1 MRITELLK
9 KDSVS
14 LGVRVDSKDAAIN
27 YLVDL
32 HARVGNITDKAVF
45 KEGIVKREESGST
58 AIGEGIAIPHA
69 KNKAVT
75 KAGLAAMTV
84 PEGVDYDSLD
94 GQPTNLIF
102 MIAAPEGGSD
112 VHLEVL
118 SRLSMLLIDEDFRK
132 ELLASKN
139 VDEFLKVCDKYEAA
153 KFPEEFAKDEQSADD
168 KATDGQKADAAGSEG
183 TGKQNTDAAGSE
195 GTGMQKADAAGSEGT
210 GKQNTDAAGSSA
222 PAYKVLAV
230 TACPTGIAHTYM
242 AAEALEKE
250 GKKLGIPV
258 KAETNGSG
266 GAKNILTDEEIAS
279 CDGIIVAADKNV
291 ETARFDGKP
300 VLFVKVADGI
310 HKPAELIQKIESG
323 EVPVHHEKG
332 AAKTYSKA
340 DGSIGSR
347 IYKHLMNGVS
357 HMLPFVIGGGILT
370 ALAFLID
377 TLCGYGATGG
387 SSFGSCTPLSA
398 FFKYAGG
405 LAMGIMVPVLA
416 GFIAESIADRPGL
429 AVGFLGGL
437 LASSG
442 NAAIAGYTWAN
453 DGLSGFQNF
462 IAKFGFTGPAGGNT
476 VSGFLGGIV
485 AGFLAGYIVLLLR
498 KLCDRLPQSLEGIKP
513 TLIYP
518 VVGMFVTAVLM
529 IFIFNPLIGV
539 VNTGLSNMLSALA
552 EKNLLI
558 VLGLILGGMMAVD
571 MGGPINKA
579 AYVYGTMVLGT
590 ASELLAAGVSL
601 TDPAVQAC
609 YISMAAVMVG
619 GMVPPLGIALACIF
633 FPKKF
638 TKAERNSTVSNIVMG
653 CGFITEGAIPFA
665 AADPGH
671 VIPCTFIGAAVAGAL
686 SAVFRCTLMAPHGG
700 LFVFATVGH
709 PLMYI
714 VSWLVGSAVTCIL
727 LGLIKKPVQ
736 E

>member
-153 KFPEEFAKDEQSADD
+153 KFPEEFAKDEQRADD
-168 KATDGQKADAAGSEG
+168 KATDG
-183 TGKQNTDAAGSE
+183 QNTDAAGSE
-195 GTGMQKADAAGSEGT
+195 GTGKQKADAAGSKGT
-210 GKQNTDAAGSSA
+210 GKQNTEASDSSA

-686 SAVFRCTLMAPHGG
+686 SAAFRCTLMAPHGG

>member
-14 LGVRVDSKDAAIN
+14 LGVKVDSKDAAIN

-45 KEGIVKREESGST
+45 KEGIVKREEGGST

-168 KATDGQKADAAGSEG
+168 KATDGQKAVAAGSEG
-183 TGKQNTDAAGSE
+183 TGKQNTDAAGS
-195 GTGMQKADAAGSEGT
+195 K
-210 GKQNTDAAGSSA
+210 A

-686 SAVFRCTLMAPHGG
+686 SAAFRCTLMAPHGG

-727 LGLIKKPVQ
+727 LGLIKKPAQ

>member
-9 KDSVS
+9 KDGVS

-32 HARVGNITDKAVF
+32 HARVGNITDKAIF

-168 KATDGQKADAAGSEG
+168 KATDKQNADAAGSKGTDKQKADAAGS
-183 TGKQNTDAAGSE
+183 K
-195 GTGMQKADAAGSEGT
+195 
-210 GKQNTDAAGSSA
+210 A

-266 GAKNILTDEEIAS
+266 GSKNILTDEEIAS

-590 ASELLAAGVSL
+590 ASELLAAGASL

-686 SAVFRCTLMAPHGG
+686 SAAFRCTLMAPHGG

-727 LGLIKKPVQ
+727 LGLIKRPAQ

>member
-14 LGVRVDSKDAAIN
+14 LGVKVDSKDAAIN

-45 KEGIVKREESGST
+45 KEGIVKREEGGST

-153 KFPEEFAKDEQSADD
+153 KFPEEFAKDEQRADD

-183 TGKQNTDAAGSE
+183 TGKQNKDAAGS
-195 GTGMQKADAAGSEGT
+195 K
-210 GKQNTDAAGSSA
+210 A

-686 SAVFRCTLMAPHGG
+686 SAAFRCTLMAPHGG

>member
-14 LGVRVDSKDAAIN
+14 LGVKVDSKDAAIN

-139 VDEFLKVCDKYEAA
+139 VEEFLKVCDKYEAA
-153 KFPEEFAKDEQSADD
+153 KFPEEFAKDEQSAGD

-183 TGKQNTDAAGSE
+183 TGKQ
-195 GTGMQKADAAGSEGT
+195 KADAAGSEGT
-210 GKQNTDAAGSSA
+210 GKQNKDAAGSKA

-442 NAAIAGYTWAN
+442 NAAIASYTWAN

-686 SAVFRCTLMAPHGG
+686 SAAFRCTLMAPHGG

>member
-195 GTGMQKADAAGSEGT
+195 GTG
-210 GKQNTDAAGSSA
+210 KQNTDAAGSKA

-590 ASELLAAGVSL
+590 AGELLAAGASL

-686 SAVFRCTLMAPHGG
+686 SAAFRCTLMAPHGG

>member
-32 HARVGNITDKAVF
+32 HARVGNITDKAIF

-168 KATDGQKADAAGSEG
+168 KATDKQK
-183 TGKQNTDAAGSE
+183 TDAAGSE
-195 GTGMQKADAAGSEGT
+195 GTDKQKADAAGS
-210 GKQNTDAAGSSA
+210 KA

-590 ASELLAAGVSL
+590 ASELLAAGASL

-686 SAVFRCTLMAPHGG
+686 SAAFRCTLMAPHGG

-727 LGLIKKPVQ
+727 LGLIKKPAQ

>member
-14 LGVRVDSKDAAIN
+14 LGVKVDSKDAAIN

-139 VDEFLKVCDKYEAA
+139 VEEFLKVCDKYEAA

-183 TGKQNTDAAGSE
+183 TGKQKTDAAGSE
-195 GTGMQKADAAGSEGT
+195 GTDKQKADAAGS
-210 GKQNTDAAGSSA
+210 KA
-222 PAYKVLAV
+222 PVYKVLAV

-340 DGSIGSR
+340 DGSIGNR

-590 ASELLAAGVSL
+590 ASELLAAGASL

-686 SAVFRCTLMAPHGG
+686 SAAFRCTLMAPHGG

-727 LGLIKKPVQ
+727 LGLIKKPAQ

>member
-32 HARVGNITDKAVF
+32 HAKVGNITDKAIF

-168 KATDGQKADAAGSEG
+168 KATDKQK
-183 TGKQNTDAAGSE
+183 TDAAGS
-195 GTGMQKADAAGSEGT
+195 KA
-210 GKQNTDAAGSSA
+210 
-222 PAYKVLAV
+222 PVYKVLAV

-590 ASELLAAGVSL
+590 ASELLAAGASL

-686 SAVFRCTLMAPHGG
+686 SAAFRCTLMAPHGG

-727 LGLIKKPVQ
+727 LGLIKKPAQ

>member
-153 KFPEEFAKDEQSADD
+153 KFPEEFAKDDKAEDS
-168 KATDGQKADAAGSEG
+168 KATDGQKADAASDKG
-183 TGKQNTDAAGSE
+183 TGKQN
-195 GTGMQKADAAGSEGT
+195 ADAAGS
-210 GKQNTDAAGSSA
+210 KA
-222 PAYKVLAV
+222 PSYKVLAV

-266 GAKNILTDEEIAS
+266 GAKNILTDEEIAA

-323 EVPVHHEKG
+323 EVPIHHEKG
-332 AAKTYSKA
+332 AAKASSKA

-387 SSFGSCTPLSA
+387 SNFGSCTPLSA

-405 LAMGIMVPVLA
+405 LAMSLMVPVLA

-442 NAAIAGYTWAN
+442 NAAIAGYAWAN

-462 IAKFGFTGPAGGNT
+462 IARFGFTGPASGNT

-498 KLCDRLPQSLEGIKP
+498 KLCDKLPQSLEGLKP

-518 VVGMFVTAVLM
+518 VVGMFVIAVLM

-558 VLGLILGGMMAVD
+558 ALGLILGGMMAID

-590 ASELLAAGVSL
+590 ASELLAAGASL

-671 VIPCTFIGAAVAGAL
+671 VIPCTFIGAAVAGTL
-686 SAVFRCTLMAPHGG
+686 SAAFRCTLMAPHGG

-727 LGLIKKPVQ
+727 LGLIKKPAQ

>member
-1 MRITELLK
+1 MRITELLSK
-9 KDSVS
+9 KSIA
-14 LGVRVDSKDAAIN
+14 LGVKVDSQDAAID
-27 YLVDL
+27 YLVDM
-32 HARVGNITDKAVF
+32 HAKAGNITDKAVF
-45 KEGIVKREESGST
+45 REGIVRREESGST

-69 KNKAVT
+69 KNKAVK

-84 PEGVDYDSLD
+84 PEGVDYRALD
-94 GQPTNLIF
+94 GQPSNLFF

-112 VHLEVL
+112 LHLEVL
-118 SRLSMLLIDEDFRK
+118 SRLSMLLIDEDFRR
-132 ELLASKN
+132 ELLACTDAETFMKI
-139 VDEFLKVCDKYEAA
+139 CDRYEEA
-153 KFPEEFAKDEQSADD
+153 KFPEETTEA
-168 KATDGQKADAAGSEG
+168 ATQK
-183 TGKQNTDAAGSE
+183 K
-195 GTGMQKADAAGSEGT
+195 
-210 GKQNTDAAGSSA
+210 
-222 PAYKVLAV
+222 YRILAV

-250 GKKLGIPV
+250 GGKLGIPV

-266 GAKNILTDEEIAS
+266 GAKNVLTEQEIAE
-279 CDGIIVAADKNV
+279 CDGIIVAADKKV
-291 ETARFDGKP
+291 DTARFDGKP

-310 HKPAELIQKIESG
+310 HKPAELIHQIESG
-323 EVPVHHEKG
+323 SVPVYHEED
-332 AAKTYSKA
+332 AAKPVAASG
-340 DGSIGSR
+340 DRVGSR
-347 IYKHLMNGVS
+347 LYRHLMSGVS

-377 TLCGYGATGG
+377 TICGFGVTGG
-387 SSFGSCTPLSA
+387 SNFGSCTPLSA

-405 LAMGIMVPVLA
+405 LSMSLMVPVLA
-416 GFIAESIADRPGL
+416 GFIAQSIADRPGL

-442 NAAIAGYTWAN
+442 NASLAGYTWAGEN
-453 DGLSGFQNF
+453 LSGFQNF
-462 IAKFGFTGPAGGNT
+462 VAKFGFASLTGGNT

-485 AGFLAGYIVLLLR
+485 AGFLAGFLVLILR
-498 KLCDRLPQSLEGIKP
+498 KLCDRLPKSLEGIKP

-518 VVGMFVTAVLM
+518 VVGMLAVAVLM

-539 VNTGLSNMLSALA
+539 VNTGLSNMLTALA
-552 EKNLLI
+552 DKNLLVI
-558 VLGLILGGMMAVD
+558 LGLILGGMMAID

-590 ASELLAAGVSL
+590 ANELIGAGAAL

-633 FPKKF
+633 FPHKF

-671 VIPCTFIGAAVAGAL
+671 VIPATFIGAAVAGAL
-686 SAVFRCTLMAPHGG
+686 SAVFQCTLMAPHGG
-700 LFVFATVGH
+700 LFVVATVGH
-709 PLMYI
+709 PFLYI
-714 VSWLVGSAVTCIL
+714 VSWLAGSIVTCVL
-727 LGLIKKPVQ
+727 LGLLKKTVQ
-736 E
+736 ES

>member
-14 LGVRVDSKDAAIN
+14 LGVKVDSKDAAIN

-75 KAGLAAMTV
+75 KAGLVAMTV

-139 VDEFLKVCDKYEAA
+139 VEEFLKVCDKYEAA

-183 TGKQNTDAAGSE
+183 TGKQ
-195 GTGMQKADAAGSEGT
+195 KADAAGSEGT
-210 GKQNTDAAGSSA
+210 GKQNTDAAGSKA

-590 ASELLAAGVSL
+590 AGELLAAGASL

-686 SAVFRCTLMAPHGG
+686 SAAFRCTLMAPHGG

>member
-27 YLVDL
+27 YLVNL
-32 HARVGNITDKAVF
+32 HARVGNITDKAIF

-168 KATDGQKADAAGSEG
+168 KATDKQK
-183 TGKQNTDAAGSE
+183 TDAAGSE
-195 GTGMQKADAAGSEGT
+195 GTDKQKADAAGS
-210 GKQNTDAAGSSA
+210 KA
-222 PAYKVLAV
+222 PVYKVLAV

-558 VLGLILGGMMAVD
+558 VLGLILGGMMAID

-590 ASELLAAGVSL
+590 ASELLAAGASL

-686 SAVFRCTLMAPHGG
+686 SAAFRCTLMAPHGG

-727 LGLIKKPVQ
+727 LGLIKKPAQ

>member
-9 KDSVS
+9 KDGVS

-32 HARVGNITDKAVF
+32 HARVGNITDKAIF

-118 SRLSMLLIDEDFRK
+118 SRLSMLLIEEDFRK

-168 KATDGQKADAAGSEG
+168 KATDKQKTDAAGSEG
-183 TGKQNTDAAGSE
+183 TGKQKTDAAGS
-195 GTGMQKADAAGSEGT
+195 K
-210 GKQNTDAAGSSA
+210 A

-310 HKPAELIQKIESG
+310 HKPAELIQKIECG

-590 ASELLAAGVSL
+590 ASELLAAGASL

-686 SAVFRCTLMAPHGG
+686 SAAFRCTLMAPHGG

-727 LGLIKKPVQ
+727 LGLIKKPAQ

>member
-32 HARVGNITDKAVF
+32 HARVGNITDKAIF

-168 KATDGQKADAAGSEG
+168 KATDGQNADAAGSEG
-183 TGKQNTDAAGSE
+183 TGKQ
-195 GTGMQKADAAGSEGT
+195 KADAAGSKGT
-210 GKQNTDAAGSSA
+210 GKQNTEASDSSA
-222 PAYKVLAV
+222 PVYKVLAV

-518 VVGMFVTAVLM
+518 VVGMFATAVLM

-590 ASELLAAGVSL
+590 ASELLAAGASL

-653 CGFITEGAIPFA
+653 CVFITEGAIPFA

-686 SAVFRCTLMAPHGG
+686 SAAFRCTLMAPHGG

-727 LGLIKKPVQ
+727 LGLIKKPAQ

>member
-168 KATDGQKADAAGSEG
+168 KATDKQK
-183 TGKQNTDAAGSE
+183 TDAAGSE
-195 GTGMQKADAAGSEGT
+195 GTDKQKADAAGS
-210 GKQNTDAAGSSA
+210 KA
-222 PAYKVLAV
+222 PVYKVLAV

-686 SAVFRCTLMAPHGG
+686 SAAFRCTLMAPHGG

-714 VSWLVGSAVTCIL
+714 VSWLVGSSVTCIL
-727 LGLIKKPVQ
+727 LGLIKKPAQ

>member
-14 LGVRVDSKDAAIN
+14 LGVKVDSKDAAIN

-75 KAGLAAMTV
+75 KAGLVAMTV

-139 VDEFLKVCDKYEAA
+139 VEEFLKVCDKYEAA

-183 TGKQNTDAAGSE
+183 TGKQ
-195 GTGMQKADAAGSEGT
+195 KADAAGS
-210 GKQNTDAAGSSA
+210 KA

-686 SAVFRCTLMAPHGG
+686 SAAFRCTLMAPHGG

>member
-14 LGVRVDSKDAAIN
+14 LGVKVESKDAAIN

-139 VDEFLKVCDKYEAA
+139 VEEFLKVCDKYEAA

-168 KATDGQKADAAGSEG
+168 KATDGQKADAAGS
-183 TGKQNTDAAGSE
+183 KD
-195 GTGMQKADAAGSEGT
+195 
-210 GKQNTDAAGSSA
+210 

-686 SAVFRCTLMAPHGG
+686 SAAFRCTLMAPHGG

>member
-9 KDSVS
+9 KDGVS

-32 HARVGNITDKAVF
+32 HARVGNITDKAIF

-168 KATDGQKADAAGSEG
+168 KATDKQNADAAGSKGTDKQKADAAGS
-183 TGKQNTDAAGSE
+183 K
-195 GTGMQKADAAGSEGT
+195 
-210 GKQNTDAAGSSA
+210 A

-266 GAKNILTDEEIAS
+266 GSKNILTDEEIAS

-590 ASELLAAGVSL
+590 ASELLAAGASL

-686 SAVFRCTLMAPHGG
+686 SAAFRCTLMAPHGG

-727 LGLIKKPVQ
+727 LGLIKKPAQ

>member
-45 KEGIVKREESGST
+45 KEGIVKREEGGST

-153 KFPEEFAKDEQSADD
+153 KFPEEFAKDEQSAGD

-183 TGKQNTDAAGSE
+183 TGKQNTDAAGS
-195 GTGMQKADAAGSEGT
+195 K
-210 GKQNTDAAGSSA
+210 A

-590 ASELLAAGVSL
+590 AGELLAAGASL

-686 SAVFRCTLMAPHGG
+686 SAAFRCTLMAPHGG

>member
-14 LGVRVDSKDAAIN
+14 LGVKVDSKDAAIN

-75 KAGLAAMTV
+75 KAGLVAMTV

-139 VDEFLKVCDKYEAA
+139 VEEFLKVCDKYEAA

-183 TGKQNTDAAGSE
+183 TGKQNTDAAGS
-195 GTGMQKADAAGSEGT
+195 K
-210 GKQNTDAAGSSA
+210 A

-590 ASELLAAGVSL
+590 AGELLAAGASL

-686 SAVFRCTLMAPHGG
+686 SAAFRCTLMAPHGG